1 MSGTFQP
8 IPNFVGVNAGQQ
20 FREAING
27 ALGGTAPISPALAGA
42 SMSGGAATG
51 TSVSQAV
58 AAALIT
64 DAADRTIAAWKTDAI
79 NFADYEGADPTGAT
93 DMSSL
98 ITHALTDARAQVK
111 ALRFPSGTWGIAAN
125 VLWQQGDVIL
135 GDGPQSVLKYIGS
148 NTTNGNPAV
157 LWMAS
162 ATRAISPPAE
172 GPCTILSN
180 IHIVGNWNG
189 TTITDQ
195 MTGPMVAAKYCDSVI
210 FDRVFVEYAPNV
222 SINAGWC
229 RRVTAINC
237 KIRYGAR
244 DGIQCEGSAMV
255 DVIGGQFDHIDDN
268 VVSNHSSNSEIWGIA
283 SGTNIIGIRASDTGG
298 ILCAGARRINICN
311 NVLDRPKQ
319 EGIGVAYSGEGTTEG
334 ECCPFAAHIVGNVVT
349 DVINRTNIDGLNT
362 DCTYIRISAIS
373 PQAGAAS
380 ASTGVPGSNL
390 TIPPAVWTAST
401 AVAAGVSTIDSGGH
415 IQTVTTAGTTG
426 SSAPSWNE
434 TTGDTTTDGTVTWTN
449 EGSGL
454 VGALVPSGR
463 VWVASTPYI
472 IGAAIVNSNGN
483 VQKCSTSGTSGASA
497 PSWASSYGSTTTDG
511 GAVWTCG
518 GSNSVSSVASPY
530 GAYNNM
536 KSSPSDTTTPI
547 PPGWAID
554 ISHNVLMRTL
564 DPTANLSYTES
575 NTGGEQM
582 FTREGWLNPLL
593 GAVELASGAIGVNFA
608 AISNLPTWYR
618 QIAVA
623 CNHIQGMED
632 GIYLAAGVL
641 MTAADFH
648 DNKIVDFINAAVFCA
663 QKGAGHRIDI
673 RNNEIDG
680 DPFITRRGTATGGGW
695 QNGITTQ
702 AAVFPNACTG
712 ITFRGN
718 RLRNLAE
725 ITSSVFEPDT
735 VGIGNI
741 VFCEPAATGYNAGN
755 LGVGNVPQAGAAY
768 MHVIENCN
776 PGSAG
781 FGQAINGPLLE
792 AVAMPLSG
800 TFVQGQIVWNS
811 AATAGSSVIG
821 WYRATTGSSNTLGT
835 DWLAIS
841 IPSLLAISEA
851 SSTVTLG
858 PASSGN
864 AMQVQGAAGEPTV
877 LGATGALGS
886 SVVFDG
892 AQADNTLQIVAAG
905 SSYTCPN
912 YVTTIYF
919 TTSATIS
926 SFTFTMPT
934 TPEAGNGQRVRF
946 SFNQAVTALTTAH
959 GTNAIDGTHS
969 SLTAHQLVEYVW
981 DLTNTTWRML
991 Q

>member
-334 ECCPFAAHIVGNVVT
+334 GVLPLRRSHRRQCC
-349 DVINRTNIDGLNT
+349 DGC
-362 DCTYIRISAIS
+362 DQPDEYRR
-373 PQAGAAS
+373 PQY
-380 ASTGVPGSNL
+380 
-390 TIPPAVWTAST
+390 
-401 AVAAGVSTIDSGGH
+401 
-415 IQTVTTAGTTG
+415 
-426 SSAPSWNE
+426 
-434 TTGDTTTDGTVTWTN
+434 
-449 EGSGL
+449 GL
-454 VGALVPSGR
+454 HLYPDQR
-463 VWVASTPYI
+463 
-472 IGAAIVNSNGN
+472 
-483 VQKCSTSGTSGASA
+483 
-497 PSWASSYGSTTTDG
+497 D
-511 GAVWTCG
+511 
-518 GSNSVSSVASPY
+518 
-530 GAYNNM
+530 
-536 KSSPSDTTTPI
+536 
-547 PPGWAID
+547 
-554 ISHNVLMRTL
+554 
-564 DPTANLSYTES
+564 
-575 NTGGEQM
+575 
-582 FTREGWLNPLL
+582 
-593 GAVELASGAIGVNFA
+593 
-608 AISNLPTWYR
+608 
-618 QIAVA
+618 
-623 CNHIQGMED
+623 
-632 GIYLAAGVL
+632 LAAG
-641 MTAADFH
+641 
-648 DNKIVDFINAAVFCA
+648 
-663 QKGAGHRIDI
+663 GR
-673 RNNEIDG
+673 
-680 DPFITRRGTATGGGW
+680 
-695 QNGITTQ
+695 
-702 AAVFPNACTG
+702 
-712 ITFRGN
+712 
-718 RLRNLAE
+718 
-725 ITSSVFEPDT
+725 
-735 VGIGNI
+735 
-741 VFCEPAATGYNAGN
+741 
-755 LGVGNVPQAGAAY
+755 GVGVNGRARQQSDDPAGDLDGEHRGCRGGEHDRQRRPY
-768 MHVIENCN
+768 PDSDDGGHD
-776 PGSAG
+776 G
-781 FGQAINGPLLE
+781 LE
-792 AVAMPLSG
+792 
-800 TFVQGQIVWNS
+800 
-811 AATAGSSVIG
+811 
-821 WYRATTGSSNTLGT
+821 RAELERN
-835 DWLAIS
+835 
-841 IPSLLAISEA
+841 
-851 SSTVTLG
+851 
-858 PASSGN
+858 
-864 AMQVQGAAGEPTV
+864 
-877 LGATGALGS
+877 
-886 SVVFDG
+886 DG
-892 AQADNTLQIVAAG
+892 RHD
-905 SSYTCPN
+905 
-912 YVTTIYF
+912 
-919 TTSATIS
+919 
-926 SFTFTMPT
+926 
-934 TPEAGNGQRVRF
+934 
-946 SFNQAVTALTTAH
+946 H
-959 GTNAIDGTHS
+959 GRDCDVD
-969 SLTAHQLVEYVW
+969 Q
-981 DLTNTTWRML
+981 
-991 Q
+991 